1 MIKVY
6 AKDRHVTKIQKFLNS
21 MNFDNKIYTIYSD
34 SSSDNEQFDLGISYG
49 YNRKITDPLLSTP
62 KKGFVNFHPAPL
74 PEYKGN
80 LGMLRAIENK
90 VMRWGVTCH
99 FMDNSIDTGD
109 IIKVKYFD
117 LHERPTSTDEL
128 SAISHYFMFSL
139 FKEIIPK
146 IITGNIQQIPQIN
159 YKSEL

>member
-49 YNRKITDPLLSTP
+49 YNRKITDPLLSTL

-80 LGMLRAIENK
+80 LGIMK
-90 VMRWGVTCH
+90 
-99 FMDNSIDTGD
+99 S
-109 IIKVKYFD
+109 
-117 LHERPTSTDEL
+117 
-128 SAISHYFMFSL
+128 
-139 FKEIIPK
+139 
-146 IITGNIQQIPQIN
+146 N
-159 YKSEL
+159 YKNNRLILLLFINFYYSMNFCNA